1 MQTSP
6 ATRLD
11 IPDSLRTQILEFR
24 RRLWCIKLMEGVA
37 GACIGVL
44 AGYLATYALDR
55 WMDTPRLVRWGMFS
69 AAVFACT
76 LIPLVVERW
85 VWRHRRLDQLARLL
99 TQSFPSVGDQLLGII
114 ELSQNTAE
122 QARSPV
128 LVEAAIR
135 QVAALAEQRDFR
147 QAVPR
152 PRHMQRGLTAALLA
166 GLAVVLLLATAAA
179 ARNAWARFLAP
190 WRDTPRY
197 TFAAVEPLP
206 DRWVVPHGEPVT
218 LPVRLSAAS
227 EWRPPEAR
235 VEVNRQLTV
244 GAKLVDG
251 AYRFELPGQIAPATL
266 SLAVGDY
273 RGALRMEPMH
283 RPELRSLSA
292 RIQLPDY
299 LGRPEPIDRD
309 IRGGTLT
316 AVDGSVVSFTAR
328 LSRELTAARVNGQP
342 RTPRRDAFTTPSVEV
357 GQPQELHLEWT
368 DVFGLQGQ
376 APLRLSVVG
385 AADEPPSV
393 LCENLPRQR
402 VVLDSEVLAFQ
413 VRARDD
419 FGVKRVGLE
428 WAGLD
433 KGLPHVAQ
441 GEQIIAAGGPQAEFL
456 ELAATFSAQSLGIA
470 PQPIALR
477 VFVEDYLPGR
487 ERVYS
492 PVCVLDVLNAE
503 QHAIWVT
510 AMLSRWHRMSLEVRD
525 RELQLHE
532 VNKALRELPPEELD
546 QPEVRRRIEAQAA
559 AERTN
564 GRRLAAL
571 TASGEELLRQA
582 MRNPELGVGH
592 LERWAEMMQILKDI
606 AGNRMPS
613 VADLLKQGAQ
623 APRLGQSTP
632 GKTGPMAGQ
641 NRSSTPGQQSQTS
654 SEQQP
659 PPAPVPSITDVESTH
674 HQPQPQTPRDP
685 QESPPKQPRLTL
697 PSTMLA
703 GNGRNPSPPPPSAAQ
718 QVEEAVRQQ
727 QDLLAEFE
735 KIVDEL
741 NEVLANLEGST
752 LVKRLK
758 AASRRQ
764 QQVSAR
770 LAQLASDAFGVAERL
785 KERQA
790 ETFRELADV
799 ETKSSLEVSHIMDD
813 MSAYFDRSRLM
824 RFKVVLDDMRA
835 QDVTAALRT
844 LGDDLR
850 KENGLSIAQAEYWS
864 ETLDRW
870 AEDLVEVC
878 KSGQCPGCKSKGSL
892 PPSIVLEVLQILERE
907 VALRE
912 ETRVAEQARS
922 GVTAAEHQEAAEKLS
937 QVQDSLRER
946 IDKVILRIQELP
958 DAETDFG
965 RELALLDAV
974 SEVMIEAT
982 EILATPDTG
991 PPAIAAE
998 TEAIELLLQ
1007 SRRFNPNGGGGGG
1020 PNPGGGGGGDTT
1032 DSALALVG
1040 SGLNE
1045 KEVREDRG
1053 TPQATGS
1060 AGVVLPEEF
1069 RAGLDEYFNRLDAP
1083 TP

>member
-1 MQTSP
+1 MPTSP
-6 ATRLD
+6 THRLD
-11 IPDSLRTQILEFR
+11 IPDALRRKILEFR
-24 RRLWCIKLMEGVA
+24 RRLWLIKLTEGVA

-44 AGYLATYALDR
+44 MGYLAIYLLDR
-55 WMDTPRLVRWGMFS
+55 WIDTPRLVRWGVFA
-69 AAVFACT
+69 AAVAACT
-76 LIPLVVERW
+76 LIPLAIDRW
-85 VWRHRRLDQLARLL
+85 VWRRRRLDQLARLL
-99 TQSFPSVGDQLLGII
+99 THTFPTVGDQLLGII
-114 ELSQNTAE
+114 ELAQNTTE

-152 PRHMQRGLTAALLA
+152 PRHIQRGVTAGLLA
-166 GLAVVLLLATAAA
+166 GLAAVLLLATAAA

-197 TFAAVEPLP
+197 TFAAIEPLP

-218 LPVRLSAAS
+218 LPVRLSANS
-227 EWRPPEAR
+227 EWRPAEAQ
-235 VEVNRQLTV
+235 VQLERQLTV
-244 GAKLVDG
+244 AARLVDG
-251 AYRFELPGQIAPATL
+251 EYRFDLPGQIAPAAL
-266 SLAVGDY
+266 ALAVGDY
-273 RGALRMEPMH
+273 RGQLRIEPMH

-292 RIQLPDY
+292 RIQLPEY
-299 LGRPEPIDRD
+299 LGRPTPIDRD
-309 IRGGTLT
+309 VRGGTLT

-328 LSRELTAARVNGQP
+328 VSRELAAARVNGLSRAP
-342 RTPRRDAFTTPSVEV
+342 HGDAFSTPPVEV
-357 GQPQELHLEWT
+357 GQPQELPLEWT

-376 APLRLSVVG
+376 APFRLSVVG

-419 FGVKRVGLE
+419 FGVQRVGVE

-441 GEQIIAAGGPQAEFL
+441 GEQIIAAGGPEAEFL
-456 ELAATFSAQSLGIA
+456 ELAATFSAKSLGIA

-492 PVCVLDVLNAE
+492 PVCVLEVLNAE

-564 GRRLAAL
+564 ARRLSAL
-571 TASGEELLRQA
+571 TASGEELLRQS
-582 MRNPELGVGH
+582 MRNPEIGVGH
-592 LERWAEMMQILKDI
+592 LEKWAEMMQILKDI
-606 AGNRMPS
+606 AGRRMPS

-623 APRLGQSTP
+623 APKLTQNNPSPTAP
-632 GKTGPMAGQ
+632 SAGQ
-641 NRSSTPGQQSQTS
+641 NRTAPPGSESSPNPPDQK
-654 SEQQP
+654 P
-659 PPAPVPSITDVESTH
+659 PPAAGPTISDVESTH
-674 HQPQPQTPRDP
+674 HQPPPQEPRDSQP
-685 QESPPKQPRLTL
+685 NPPKPPRLTL

-703 GNGRNPSPPPPSAAQ
+703 GTGRSQPQPPSAPQ

-735 KIVDEL
+735 KIIDEL

-770 LAQLASDAFGVAERL
+770 LAQLAADAFGVAERL

-790 ETFRELADV
+790 DAFRELADV
-799 ETKSSLEVSHIMDD
+799 EAKSSLEVSHIMDD
-813 MSAYFDRSRLM
+813 MAAYFDRSRLM

-835 QDVTAALRT
+835 QDVTAALRA

-850 KENGLSIAQAEYWS
+850 KENGLSIAQAEFWS

-907 VALRE
+907 IALRE

-922 GVTAAEHQEAAEKLS
+922 AVTAAEHRDAAVKLS
-937 QVQDSLRER
+937 QVQDGLRER
-946 IDKVILRIQELP
+946 IDKVILRIRELP

-974 SEVMIEAT
+974 SEVMVEAAD
-982 EILATPDTG
+982 ILATPDTG

-1007 SRRFNPNGGGGGG
+1007 SRRFNPNGGGGSG

-1053 TPQATGS
+1053 TPQATGA
-1060 AGVVLPEEF
+1060 AGAALPEEF
-1069 RAGLDEYFNRLDAP
+1069 RAGLDEYFNRLDSR